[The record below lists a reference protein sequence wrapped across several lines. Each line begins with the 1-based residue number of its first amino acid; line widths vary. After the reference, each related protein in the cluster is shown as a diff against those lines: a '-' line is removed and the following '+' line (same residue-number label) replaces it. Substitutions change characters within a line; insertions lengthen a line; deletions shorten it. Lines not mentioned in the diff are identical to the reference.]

1 MLDILSGRY
10 PSDDFAE
17 LKPRITWDRL
27 TGSLTKRSGAQLAVI
42 NGGTI
47 PDRGLYGV
55 FLAGP
60 SDGKPKRVGEPGE
73 EMVLNPASE
82 KSFSWARRPGVLRL
96 PDRVLVS
103 PAPGRPGKMPFWHGD
118 KPGRPSIWVMIGQFL
133 RKLVSQPREEAIPFV
148 QNAYSL
154 DINGARNLV
163 DYVEEQIEASTV
175 PTDKCV
181 VLERSIDEIGDWR
194 IAYSALWRTSP
205 RSWAMAVRAQL
216 LEEYAIEL
224 DVVWGDDGIVFRLPE
239 GDTPPTTTYFFRRQ
253 RMLKSDHRKLADT
266 SLFAARFRENAGRS
280 LLLPKKR
287 PGGRSP
293 LWALRRRAASLLS
306 VASRYRDFPI
316 ILETYRECLQD
327 QFDMAGLRSVLNGIS
342 QRRIKVVSH
351 ELDNPSPFAA
361 SLMFKYVA
369 SFI

>member
-1 MLDILSGRY
+1 
-10 PSDDFAE
+10 
-17 LKPRITWDRL
+17 
-27 TGSLTKRSGAQLAVI
+27 
-42 NGGTI
+42 
-47 PDRGLYGV
+47 
-55 FLAGP
+55 
-60 SDGKPKRVGEPGE
+60 
-73 EMVLNPASE
+73 
-82 KSFSWARRPGVLRL
+82 
-96 PDRVLVS
+96 
-103 PAPGRPGKMPFWHGD
+103 MPFWHGD
-118 KPGRPSIWVMIGQFL
+118 KPGRLEFGTVIGQFL
-133 RKLVSQPREEAIPFV
+133 GKLVSQPREEAIPFV

-194 IAYSALWRTSP
+194 ICLLSP
-205 RSWAMAVRAQL
+205 FGARVHAPWAMAVRAQL

-239 GDTPPTTTYFFRRQ
+239 GDTPPDDHVFFPSATDVEERIIER
-253 RMLKSDHRKLADT
+253 LADT

-369 SFI
+369 SFMYEGDAPLAERRAHALTIDHVRLRELLGDAALRELWTHRRLKPSSINYNASNLLKIWTQPTTSCCHWVPHHRRIGSSQSQ